1 MQLTST
7 IHTKTGMNNLRLLE
21 FALALDQHRSFQRA
35 AEAMNLT
42 QPSFSRGI
50 AALEAHLGARLF
62 DRSNRGV
69 SPTPEGTELL
79 LRARRLLADAAGL
92 RDALDDYQQL
102 RSGRVAIGVGPY
114 ALDLSVIETV
124 VRMATQ
130 YPRLQFEIIEGQWRD
145 FGPRLLNAEVEL
157 AVVEMSIVSKDPR
170 FQVEPLPVH
179 DGCFYARAEH
189 PLAGRKDVKLA
200 ELLEYPLVN
209 VRIASRT
216 VTPGSLQ
223 PSPFAIDART
233 GDMLPSITTTSI
245 ATARAIIKR
254 TNGIG
259 IAAPVQLV
267 EDLRIGAVAI
277 IDAGAGVLQSSYGIA
292 CMRGKVLS
300 PGAQAFVSCL
310 KAVEAEIQLV
320 STGKT
325 KSARA
330 SAGTRRIR
338 RSAMPT

>member
-1 MQLTST
+1 MHLTST
-7 IHTKTGMNNLRLLE
+7 IDSQFSMNNLRLLE

-35 AEAMNLT
+35 AAAMHVT
-42 QPSFSRGI
+42 QPSFSRAI
-50 AALEAHLGARLF
+50 AALETQLGARLF

-69 SPTPEGTELL
+69 SPTAEGELL

-92 RDALDDYQQL
+92 HDALDDYRQL
-102 RSGRVAIGVGPY
+102 RSGRVVIGAGPY

-124 VRMATQ
+124 VRMAKE
-130 YPRLQFEIIEGQWRD
+130 YPRLQFEIIEGHWRD

-157 AVVEMSIVSKDPR
+157 AVVELSIVSKDPR
-170 FQVEPLPVH
+170 FQVEPVPAH
-179 DGCFYARAEH
+179 NGCFYGRAGH
-189 PLAGRKDVKLA
+189 PLAGRKGVKLV

-216 VTPGSLQ
+216 VAPGKLQ
-223 PSPFAIDART
+223 PSPFAIDALT

-267 EDLRIGAVAI
+267 EDLRLGSVAI
-277 IDAGAGVLQSSYGIA
+277 IDAGAGMLRSMYGVA
-292 CMRGKVLS
+292 YLRGKVLS
-300 PGAQAFVSCL
+300 PGARAFVSCL
-310 KAVEAEIQLV
+310 KAVEAEMQ
-320 STGKT
+320 SMANETGKR
-325 KSARA
+325 ART
-330 SAGTRRIR
+330 STPGRRKR
-338 RSAMPT
+338 

>member
-1 MQLTST
+1 MHSTST
-7 IHTKTGMNNLRLLE
+7 IDSHFSMNNLRLLE

-35 AEAMNLT
+35 ASVMHVT
-42 QPSFSRGI
+42 QPSFSRAI
-50 AALEAHLGARLF
+50 AALETQFGARLF

-69 SPTPEGTELL
+69 SPTPEGIELL

-92 RDALDDYQQL
+92 HDALDDYRQL
-102 RSGRVAIGVGPY
+102 RSGRVVIGAGPY

-124 VRMATQ
+124 VRMAKE
-130 YPRLQFEIIEGQWRD
+130 YPRLQFEIIEGHWRD

-157 AVVEMSIVSKDPR
+157 AVVELSIVSKDPR

-179 DGCFYARAEH
+179 AGCFYGRAGH
-189 PLAGRKDVKLA
+189 PLAERKGVTLV

-216 VTPGSLQ
+216 VKPGKLQ
-223 PSPFAIDART
+223 PSPFAIDAFT
-233 GDMLPSITTTSI
+233 GDMVPSITTTSI

-267 EDLRIGAVAI
+267 EDLRLGAVAI
-277 IDAGAGVLQSSYGIA
+277 IDAGAGMLRSLYGVA
-292 CMRGKVLS
+292 YLRGKVLS
-300 PGAQAFVSCL
+300 PGARAFVSCL
-310 KAVEAEIQLV
+310 KAVEAEIQSV
-320 STGKT
+320 ATEKGKQARTSTPG
-325 KSARA
+325 
-330 SAGTRRIR
+330 RRKR
-338 RSAMPT
+338 

>member
-1 MQLTST
+1 
-7 IHTKTGMNNLRLLE
+7 MNNLRLLE

-35 AEAMNLT
+35 AEAMHLT

-50 AALEAHLGARLF
+50 AALESQLGARLF
-62 DRSNRGV
+62 DRSNRSV
-69 SPTPEGTELL
+69 SPTPEGIELMF
-79 LRARRLLADAAGL
+79 RARRLLADAAGL
-92 RDALDDYQQL
+92 RNALDEYRQL
-102 RSGRVAIGVGPY
+102 RSGRVVIGAGPY

-124 VRMATQ
+124 ARLATE
-130 YPRLQFEIIEGQWRD
+130 YPRLQFEIIEGHWRD

-157 AVVEMSIVSKDPR
+157 AVVELSIVAKDPR
-170 FQVEPLPVH
+170 FQVEPLPSH
-179 DGCFYARAEH
+179 AGCFYGRAAH
-189 PLAGRKDVKLA
+189 PLAGRKGVTLA

-216 VTPGSLQ
+216 VEPGKLQ
-223 PSPFAIDART
+223 PSPFAIDALT

-259 IAAPVQLV
+259 IAAPVQLA
-267 EDLRIGAVAI
+267 EDLRLGAVSI

-292 CMRGKVLS
+292 FLRGKVLS
-300 PGAQAFVSCL
+300 PGAQAFVSRL
-310 KAVEAEIQLV
+310 KVVEAEMQLN
-320 STGKT
+320 TGRAN

-330 SAGTRRIR
+330 PARLRRNR
-338 RSAMPT
+338 RSVSSS

>member
-1 MQLTST
+1 MQSAST
-7 IHTKTGMNNLRLLE
+7 TDTHCGMNNLRLLE

-35 AEAMNLT
+35 AEAMHLT

-50 AALEAHLGARLF
+50 AALEAQLGARLF

-69 SPTPEGTELL
+69 SPTPEGIELL
-79 LRARRLLADAAGL
+79 LRARRLLSDAAGL
-92 RDALDDYQQL
+92 RDALDEYRQL
-102 RSGRVAIGVGPY
+102 RSGRVVIGAGPY

-124 VRMATQ
+124 VRLATQ
-130 YPRLQFEIIEGQWRD
+130 FPRLQFEIIEGHWRD

-157 AVVEMSIVSKDPR
+157 AVVELSIVAKDPR
-170 FQVEPLPVH
+170 FQVDPLPAH
-179 DGCFYARAEH
+179 AGCFYCRAGH
-189 PLAGRKDVKLA
+189 PLAGRKGVTLT

-216 VTPGSLQ
+216 VEPGKLR
-223 PSPFAIDART
+223 PSPFVVDALT

-259 IAAPVQLV
+259 IAAPVQLA
-267 EDLRIGAVAI
+267 EDLRLGAVDI
-277 IDAGAGVLQSSYGIA
+277 IDAGAGVLQSSYGVA
-292 CMRGKVLS
+292 WLRGKVLS

-310 KAVEAEIQLV
+310 KAVEAEMQAMAPGGDKPVPV
-320 STGKT
+320 SK
-325 KSARA
+325 RL
-330 SAGTRRIR
+330 RRKR
-338 RSAMPT
+338 

>member
-1 MQLTST
+1 
-7 IHTKTGMNNLRLLE
+7 MNNLRLLE

-35 AEAMNLT
+35 AEAVQLT
-42 QPSFSRGI
+42 QPSFSRAI
-50 AALEAHLGARLF
+50 ASLEAQLGARLF

-69 SPTPEGTELL
+69 SPTPEGVELL
-79 LRARRLLADAAGL
+79 FRARRLLADAAGL
-92 RDALDDYQQL
+92 SDALDDYRQL
-102 RSGRVAIGVGPY
+102 RSGRVVIGAGPY

-130 YPRLQFEIIEGQWRD
+130 YPQLQFEIIEGHWRD

-157 AVVEMSIVSKDPR
+157 AVVELSIVSKDPR
-170 FQVEPLPVH
+170 FQVESLPEH
-179 DGCFYARAEH
+179 AGCFYGRAGH
-189 PLAGRKDVKLA
+189 PLAGRKGVTLA

-216 VTPGSLQ
+216 VAPGKLQ
-223 PSPFAIDART
+223 PSPFAIDAKT

-267 EDLRIGAVAI
+267 EDLRRGAVAI
-277 IDAGAGVLQSSYGIA
+277 IDAGAGVLKTSYGIA
-292 CMRGKVLS
+292 HLRGKVLS
-300 PGAQAFVSCL
+300 PGAQAFVSGL
-310 KAVEAEIQLV
+310 KAVEAEIQANT
-320 STGKT
+320 SEAN
-325 KSARA
+325 KSAA
-330 SAGTRRIR
+330 PPGRR
-338 RSAMPT
+338 TGGQ